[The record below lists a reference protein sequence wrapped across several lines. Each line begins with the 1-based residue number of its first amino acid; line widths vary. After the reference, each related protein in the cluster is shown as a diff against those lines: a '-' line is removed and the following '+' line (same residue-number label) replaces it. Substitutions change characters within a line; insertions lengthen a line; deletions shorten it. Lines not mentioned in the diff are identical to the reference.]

1 MFGINAM
8 TEDMNNVVRQTPQ
21 RRKAMGQRT
30 ALSCEPF

>member
-21 RRKAMGQRT
+21 RREGHGA
-30 ALSCEPF
+30 ADCVIL